1 MFNPINIPADSV
13 MLYNAVYLKAGYTI
27 QDAEQVIG
35 EMCHAVKENY
45 ADDGFIAGQV
55 FKYAGFVSDEGT
67 VGKTHEGPR
76 PHLAVLTYWKGFDAH
91 ERSHAD
97 ELFKKHFGKLI
108 EMSTYTFEYGYE
120 LLWQGE
126 PETV

>member
-1 MFNPINIPADSV
+1 MFNPVTIPYDSV
-13 MLYNAVYLKAGYTI
+13 MLYNAVYLKPGYTME
-27 QDAEQVIG
+27 DAEQVIG
-35 EMCHAVKENY
+35 DMCHAVKENY
-45 ADDGFIAGQV
+45 AEDGFIAGQV
-55 FKYAGFVSDEGT
+55 FKYAGFVSDEGS

-76 PHLAVLTYWKGFDAH
+76 PHLAIITYWKNFDTH

-126 PETV
+126 PE